1 MIIVYPYL
9 QLKHDESA
17 KFYDSYLDISIGF
30 KNNAK
35 LLLVDGSIAD
45 ITRLWDATEYIF
57 KDIW

>member
-9 QLKHDESA
+9 QLKHDASI

-30 KNNAK
+30 KKNAK

-45 ITRLWDATEYIF
+45 ITRLWDVIEYIF
-57 KDIW
+57 KEIW